1 MKTTQNMPDVV
12 MAINPITDKMVNVLP
27 LFEISNEVSFTDI
40 QYELDNTIRM
50 LVCSLDEDTRQS
62 FSAQIQQ
69 SCTVMYVLRDM
80 FRKLQ
85 ECEISVPK
93 K

>member
-1 MKTTQNMPDVV
+1 MKTKQNIPDVV

-40 QYELDNTIRM
+40 QRELDNTIRM

-62 FSAQIQQ
+62 FASQIQQ
-69 SCTVMYVLRDM
+69 SCTVMYELRDM